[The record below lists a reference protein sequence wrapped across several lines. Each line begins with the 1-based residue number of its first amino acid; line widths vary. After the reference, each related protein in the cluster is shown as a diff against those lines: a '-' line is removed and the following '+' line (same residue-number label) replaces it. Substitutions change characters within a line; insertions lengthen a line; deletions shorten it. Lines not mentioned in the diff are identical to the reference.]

1 MKELVVAVDESRFKQ
16 AMSYFASGVTVVTT
30 EHAGHRYGVTVSA
43 FASLS
48 LNPPLVLICVEKSVR
63 AHDVIPKAERFA
75 INVLTEEQETVSNRF
90 AAKVDDRFAGIA
102 THEGQLGVPLIDG
115 ALASIE
121 CRLHDT
127 LAGGDHTI
135 FIGEVVNTEIRDAA
149 PLIYFRSGYRGLR

>member
-16 AMSYFASGVTVVTT
+16 ALSYFASGVTVVTT
-30 EHAGHRYGVTVSA
+30 ESGGHRYGLTVSA
-43 FASLS
+43 FSSLS

-63 AHDVIPKAERFA
+63 AHDLIPKAERFA
-75 INVLTEEQETVSNRF
+75 VNVLSSEQEAVSNRF
-90 AAKVDDRFAGIA
+90 ASKVEDRFEGIA

-115 ALASIE
+115 ALAAIE

-135 FIGEVVNTEIRDAA
+135 FIGEVVNTEIHEGS
-149 PLIYFRSGYRGLR
+149 PLIYYRSRYRALR

>member
-30 EHAGHRYGVTVSA
+30 ENGGHRYGLTVSA
-43 FASLS
+43 FSSLS

-63 AHDVIPKAERFA
+63 ANEIIPKAERFA
-75 INVLTEEQETVSNRF
+75 VNVLSAEQEAVSNRF
-90 AAKVDDRFAGIA
+90 ASKIDDRFEGIA
-102 THEGQLGVPLIDG
+102 THEGLLGVPLIDG
-115 ALASIE
+115 ALAAIE

-135 FIGEVVNTEIRDAA
+135 FVGEVVNTEIRDGA
-149 PLIYFRSGYRGLR
+149 PLIYFRSRYRALR